1 VSEHKVR
8 IEWSASPHAH
18 KPETYSRDH
27 KAIFSEQVSIAV
39 SAAPEYLGNSD
50 FADPEQLLVN
60 ALASCHMLYF
70 LAIAEGSGYA
80 VQSYRDEAV
89 GVVSKSP
96 DGFQWVSQITL
107 KPQVTFS
114 SEKKPDQAQLARLHD
129 RAHRGCFIAN
139 SIKSE
144 FAVDLS

>member
-8 IEWSASPHAH
+8 VEWRASPHAH
-18 KPETYSRDH
+18 QPETYSRDH
-27 KAIFSEQVSIAV
+27 QAVISEQVSIPV
-39 SAAPEYLGNSD
+39 SAAPEFLGNSA

-60 ALASCHMLYF
+60 ALSSCHMLYF
-70 LAIAEGSGYA
+70 LAIAEGSGYT
-80 VQSYRDEAV
+80 VQSYHDEAV

-96 DGFQWVSQITL
+96 EGFQWVSKITL
-107 KPQVTFS
+107 HPRTTFS
-114 SEKKPDQAQLARLHD
+114 SEKKPDQTQLARLHD

-144 FAVDLS
+144 FAIELD

>member
-1 VSEHKVR
+1 MSEHKVR
-8 IEWSASPHAH
+8 VEWSASPHAH

-27 KAIFSEQVSIAV
+27 KAIISEQVSIPV
-39 SAAPEYLGNSD
+39 SAAPEFLGNAD

-80 VQSYRDEAV
+80 VQSYQDEAV

-96 DGFQWVSQITL
+96 EGFQWVSKVTL
-107 KPQVTFS
+107 KPRVTFS
-114 SEKKPDQAQLARLHD
+114 SEKKPDHVQLARLHD

-144 FAVDLS
+144 FVVDLS